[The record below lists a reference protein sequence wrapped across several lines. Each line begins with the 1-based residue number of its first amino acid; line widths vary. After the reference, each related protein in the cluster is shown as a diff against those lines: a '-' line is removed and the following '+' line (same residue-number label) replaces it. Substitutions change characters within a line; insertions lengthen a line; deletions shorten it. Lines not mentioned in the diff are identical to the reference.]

1 MLIQCE
7 PGNITIKWTQQVGL
21 SNGVAGLMGFSDK
34 KCLLELFWA
43 TGEGRGGAKITL
55 KGWS

>member
-1 MLIQCE
+1 MV
-7 PGNITIKWTQQVGL
+7 TYSSQVGL
-21 SNGVAGLMGFSDK
+21 SNGVAGLVGFSDK

-43 TGEGRGGAKITL
+43 TGEGGGAKITL